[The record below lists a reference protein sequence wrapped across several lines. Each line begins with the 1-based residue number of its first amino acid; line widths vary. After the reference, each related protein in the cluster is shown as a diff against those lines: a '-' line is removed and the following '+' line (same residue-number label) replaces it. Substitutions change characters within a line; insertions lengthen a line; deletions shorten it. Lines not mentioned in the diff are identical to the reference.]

1 MFDFSKKMPMLDQM
15 IEGLRS
21 FGMLE
26 CIKENAELLEPVFG
40 NSTIFSVNAETF
52 IESVCGEFS
61 ESGSNAKDVEIN
73 IYKFF
78 TDYIEDCEWSG
89 KLYLINRFLS
99 LMPQCRTLYWMILIC
114 YSNIVYYHIW
124 I

>member
-1 MFDFSKKMPMLDQM
+1 MLDQM

-99 LMPQCRTLYWMILIC
+99 LMPQCRTLY
-114 YSNIVYYHIW
+114 
-124 I
+124 

>member
-99 LMPQCRTLYWMILIC
+99 LMPQCRTLY
-114 YSNIVYYHIW
+114 
-124 I
+124 